1 MDKIDLPDNGR
12 GTYESNG
19 IRIVQRGFSPAKQEH
34 PDAAVAPAGGPDFP
48 AMEDV
53 QISAV
58 PT

>member
-1 MDKIDLPDNGR
+1 MDPIDLPDHGR

-19 IRIVQRGFSPAKQEH
+19 VKVVQRGFSPAKQEH

-53 QISAV
+53 EISAV